1 MNSIGQAELFLP
13 KRRRDTHKGDYGRLL
28 ILGGSVG
35 YTGAPTLC
43 ARAAVR
49 SGAGLVYLGVPA
61 DIYAITA
68 VKNDEAMPFPLPC
81 ADGRLSGAAQDAVLE
96 RLAACSACVIGPG
109 LGRSAA
115 LTALVQRVVLEAR
128 TPVIADADALFALA
142 QDVSVLDRA
151 RAPVVLT
158 PHEGEFRRL
167 YGESAGGRAAEAA
180 QFAAEHGC
188 TVVRKGPETVCAFP
202 DGETARMR
210 VGNPGMAKGGSGD
223 VLAGILG
230 AFVCQL
236 PLKRAVQTAVWV
248 HGAAGS
254 RCAERFG
261 EYSMTPADLIEAL
274 PEVTKSLISQE
285 AVCGGDGLPH

>member
-1 MNSIGQAELFLP
+1 MKSIRGADIFLP
-13 KRRRDTHKGDYGRLL
+13 KRRSDTHKGDYGRLL
-28 ILGGSVG
+28 IVGGSVG

-68 VKNDEAMPFPLPC
+68 VKNDEAMPFPLAC
-81 ADGRLSGAAQDAVLE
+81 VDGRLSDTALDAVLE
-96 RLAACSACVIGPG
+96 RLAACDVCVIGPG

-115 LTALVQRVVLEAR
+115 LTTLVQRVVRESEI
-128 TPVIADADALFALA
+128 PIIADADALFALS
-142 QDVSVLDRA
+142 QDVSVLECA
-151 RAPVVLT
+151 RAPVILT

-167 YGESAGGRAAEAA
+167 YGKSTGDRSAEASR
-180 QFAAEHGC
+180 FAVAHGC

-202 DGETARMR
+202 DGETVCMR

-236 PLKRAVQTAVWV
+236 PLRQAVQTAVWV
-248 HGAAGS
+248 HGAAGD
-254 RCAERFG
+254 RCAERLG
-261 EYSMTPADLIEAL
+261 EYAMTPADLIEAL
-274 PEVTKSLISQE
+274 PEVTKSLVQ
-285 AVCGGDGLPH
+285 

>member
-1 MNSIGQAELFLP
+1 MNSSKRECFFLP
-13 KRRRDTHKGDYGRLL
+13 KRRSDTHKGDYGRLL
-28 ILGGSVG
+28 IIGGSVG

-68 VKNDEAMPFPLPC
+68 VKNDEAMPFPLAC
-81 ADGRLSGAAQDAVLE
+81 EDGRLSAAALDAVLE
-96 RLAACSACVIGPG
+96 RLTACDVCVIGPG
-109 LGRSAA
+109 LGRSDA
-115 LTALVQRVVLEAR
+115 LTALTQHVVLESKV
-128 TPVIADADALFALA
+128 PVIADADALFALA
-142 QDVSVLDRA
+142 QDVAVLERA
-151 RAPVVLT
+151 QAPVVLT

-167 YGESAGGRAAEAA
+167 YGESTGDRAEEAA
-180 QFAAEHGC
+180 RFALKHGC

-202 DGETARMR
+202 DGDTVRMR

-248 HGAAGS
+248 HGAAGD
-254 RCAERFG
+254 RCAERLG
-261 EYSMTPADLIEAL
+261 EYAMTPTDLIEAL
-274 PEVTKSLISQE
+274 PEVTNALIQ
-285 AVCGGDGLPH
+285 

>member
-28 ILGGSVG
+28 IIGGSVG

-68 VKNDEAMPFPLPC
+68 VKNDEAMPFPLAC
-81 ADGRLSGAAQDAVLE
+81 EAGRLSAAALDAVLE
-96 RLAACSACVIGPG
+96 RLAACSVCVIGPG

-115 LTALVQRVVLEAR
+115 LTVLVQRVVQESKI
-128 TPVIADADALFALA
+128 PIVADADALFALA
-142 QDVSVLDRA
+142 QDVSVLERA
-151 RAPVVLT
+151 QAPVVLT

-167 YGESAGGRAAEAA
+167 YGESTGDRAEEAA
-180 QFAAEHGC
+180 RFAETHGC

-202 DGETARMR
+202 DGDTVRMR

-248 HGAAGS
+248 HGAAGD
-254 RCAERFG
+254 RCAERLG
-261 EYSMTPADLIEAL
+261 EYAMTPADLIEAL
-274 PEVTKSLISQE
+274 PEVTKSLIQ
-285 AVCGGDGLPH
+285 

>member
-1 MNSIGQAELFLP
+1 MSSIRGAEIFLP
-13 KRRRDTHKGDYGRLL
+13 KRRADTHKGDYGRLL
-28 ILGGSVG
+28 IIGGSIG

-68 VKNDEAMPFPLPC
+68 VKNDEAMPFPLAC
-81 ADGRLSGAAQDAVLE
+81 ADGRLSAAALAAILE
-96 RLAACSACVIGPG
+96 WLAACDVCVIGPG
-109 LGRSAA
+109 LGRSAS
-115 LTALVQRVVLEAR
+115 LTALVQRVVLESKI
-128 TPVIADADALFALA
+128 PIVADADALFALS

-151 RAPVVLT
+151 QAPLILT

-167 YGESAGGRAAEAA
+167 YGENAGDRAAEAA
-180 QFAAEHGC
+180 KFAEAHGC
-188 TVVRKGPETVCAFP
+188 TVVRKGPETICAFP
-202 DGETARMR
+202 DGETACMR

-236 PLKRAVQTAVWV
+236 PHRRAVQTAVWV
-248 HGAAGS
+248 HGAAGD
-254 RCAERFG
+254 RCAERLG
-261 EYSMTPADLIEAL
+261 EYAMTPADLIEAL
-274 PEVTKSLISQE
+274 PEVTKSLIQ
-285 AVCGGDGLPH
+285 

>member
-1 MNSIGQAELFLP
+1 MNDRGQGEFFLP
-13 KRRRDTHKGDYGRLL
+13 KRRLDTHKGDYGRLL
-28 ILGGSVG
+28 IIGGSVG

-68 VKNDEAMPFPLPC
+68 VKNDEAMPFPLAC
-81 ADGRLSGAAQDAVLE
+81 EDGKLSAAAADAILE
-96 RLAACSACVIGPG
+96 RLAACDVCVIGPG
-109 LGRSAA
+109 LGRSDA
-115 LTALVQRVVLEAR
+115 LTALVRRVVRESGI
-128 TPVIADADALFALA
+128 PIVADADALFALA
-142 QDVSVLDRA
+142 QDTAVLDCA
-151 RAPVVLT
+151 RAPVILT

-167 YGESAGGRAAEAA
+167 YGESGGDRAAEASR
-180 QFAAEHGC
+180 FAVEHGC

-202 DGETARMR
+202 DGETVCLR

-236 PLKRAVQTAVWV
+236 PMKRAVQTAVWV
-248 HGAAGS
+248 HGAAGD
-254 RCAERFG
+254 RCAAKFG
-261 EYSMTPADLIEAL
+261 EYAMTPADLIEAL
-274 PEVTKSLISQE
+274 PEVTKPLIR
-285 AVCGGDGLPH
+285 

>member
-1 MNSIGQAELFLP
+1 MNSIEREGIFLP
-13 KRRRDTHKGDYGRLL
+13 KRRADTNKGDYGRLL
-28 ILGGSVG
+28 VIGGSVG

-68 VKNDEAMPFPLPC
+68 VKNDEAMPFPLAC
-81 ADGRLSGAAQDAVLE
+81 ADGRLSGAAVDAVLE
-96 RLAACSACVIGPG
+96 RLAACDVCVIGPG
-109 LGRSAA
+109 LGRGAA
-115 LTALVQRVVLEAR
+115 LTALVQRVVLESKI
-128 TPVIADADALFALA
+128 PIVADADALFALA
-142 QDVSVLDRA
+142 QDISVLDRA
-151 RAPVVLT
+151 QAPVILT

-167 YGESAGGRAAEAA
+167 YGESAGDRAAEASG
-180 QFAAEHGC
+180 FAAEHGC

-202 DGETARMR
+202 DGETVCMR

-236 PLKRAVQTAVWV
+236 PPEQAVWTAVWV
-248 HGAAGS
+248 HGAAGD

-261 EYSMTPADLIEAL
+261 EYAMTPTDLIEAL
-274 PEVTKSLISQE
+274 PEVTKSLIS
-285 AVCGGDGLPH
+285 